1 MTMRVRKVVI
11 SAAKAQR
18 TLPLP
23 GLVPNTHA
31 TSLIIEFS
39 NLMSQNF
46 AMDYSMFGL
55 FLSYY

>member
-1 MTMRVRKVVI
+1 MRVRKVVI